1 MIKAKEYIES
11 GFSSEDATK
20 LDSAIKPLFE
30 AGEDISVDF
39 EDISIFT
46 TLFFNNAFAKY
57 LMLLGPEEYDKRF
70 VLNNLSELGEM
81 TYKHSLDNAKHY
93 YSLSEE
99 NKTTEKDIVE
109 NLE

>member
-1 MIKAKEYIES
+1 
-11 GFSSEDATK
+11 
-20 LDSAIKPLFE
+20 
-30 AGEDISVDF
+30 
-39 EDISIFT
+39 
-46 TLFFNNAFAKY
+46 
-57 LMLLGPEEYDKRF
+57 MLLGPEEYDKRF